1 VVSDIEMKTFISWSG
16 GKESSFALHQAILEG
31 FQVSYL
37 LNMVTENGERSR
49 SHGLSSKLIRL
60 QSKALNIPL
69 LQQRC
74 TWETYEG
81 EFKKAVLKFQE
92 KGVKMGVFGD
102 IDIIEHLDWVE
113 RVCREVGVKA
123 YLPLWG
129 KNQKELLSDFINAGF
144 ETIIV
149 ATKAEILD
157 KDWLGKKLNKN
168 FIQELEKKKISPCGE
183 SGEYHTFVVNGPI
196 FKKRIKILE
205 SNRVF
210 KDDHWFLNILK
221 YELN

>member
-1 VVSDIEMKTFISWSG
+1 MVSDIDMKTFISWSG
-16 GKESSFALHQAILEG
+16 GKESSFALHQAISDG

-49 SHGLSSKLIRL
+49 SHGLSSKLIQV
-60 QSKALNIPL
+60 QSEALNIPL

-81 EFKKAVLKFQE
+81 EFKKAVLKLQE
-92 KGVKMGVFGD
+92 KGVKTGVFGD
-102 IDIIEHLDWVE
+102 IDIQEHLDWVE

-129 KNQKELLSDFINAGF
+129 KNQKELLSKFINAGF
-144 ETIIV
+144 ETIVV

-157 KDWLGKKLNKN
+157 KDWLGKKIDEN
-168 FIQELEKKKISPCGE
+168 FIQELEKKKVSPCGE
-183 SGEYHTFVVNGPI
+183 SGEYHTLVVNGPI